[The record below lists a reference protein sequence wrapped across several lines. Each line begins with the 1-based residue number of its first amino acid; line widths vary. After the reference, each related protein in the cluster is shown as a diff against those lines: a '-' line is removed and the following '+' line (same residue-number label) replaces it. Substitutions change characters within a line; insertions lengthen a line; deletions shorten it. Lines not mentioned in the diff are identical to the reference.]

1 MVPCYQIQLLKIKSI
16 KEGDAM
22 SRNIESILAILLF
35 SMASATSIVYS
46 AYQFISFML
55 NKNRINYTMST
66 IIDTKTAFPESM
78 KKNNSTWAMVRFR
91 VNEKE
96 YVSSSWIQVS
106 MNVLVGDEIRIAY
119 FKDNPS
125 EIFTPNLNKAAIFF
139 LIGIA

>member
-1 MVPCYQIQLLKIKSI
+1 
-16 KEGDAM
+16 M